1 MVPRTNLE
9 NLDVEYLPP
18 YEPSPTRINFP
29 LCNGKRTSRS
39 TSRTTPRGS
48 AKERGPGSFRLP
60 IRRTLAVKRKGR
72 QVFRASLKVRQYATF
87 IANAIGRIRRN
98 NGETLRSLLRSAK
111 KALDGATYT
120 ENMEREEG
128 RKSTIRVIERSR
140 VERWIWASRREEE
153 GRADGSFMQGAI
165 VNQSRGGGGPWVESR
180 VSPDRKS
187 GSDRRRRGGG
197 TINIVFATILGTF
210 AAGAAALWASSREGK
225 GKKFRSCWNLFRGR
239 PFLRPRFRASFYF
252 FGRLWLWPSR
262 NLVRT
267 NWEDEIAFE
276 LVGGREIVSRGW
288 KKGGFGVHFNSRF
301 TNHRQASR
309 REYVYMVG
317 TVLW

>member
-39 TSRTTPRGS
+39 TSRTGS
-48 AKERGPGSFRLP
+48 AWLRKRTRPGIVSPIP

-111 KALDGATYT
+111 KAFDGATYT

-165 VNQSRGGGGPWVESR
+165 VNQSRGGGGSVSR
-180 VSPDRKS
+180 VPGVT
-187 GSDRRRRGGG
+187 GSEE
-197 TINIVFATILGTF
+197 
-210 AAGAAALWASSREGK
+210 RE
-225 GKKFRSCWNLFRGR
+225 
-239 PFLRPRFRASFYF
+239 
-252 FGRLWLWPSR
+252 
-262 NLVRT
+262 
-267 NWEDEIAFE
+267 
-276 LVGGREIVSRGW
+276 
-288 KKGGFGVHFNSRF
+288 
-301 TNHRQASR
+301 
-309 REYVYMVG
+309 
-317 TVLW
+317 

>member
-165 VNQSRGGGGPWVESR
+165 VNQSRGGG
-180 VSPDRKS
+180 
-187 GSDRRRRGGG
+187 
-197 TINIVFATILGTF
+197 L
-210 AAGAAALWASSREGK
+210 
-225 GKKFRSCWNLFRGR
+225 
-239 PFLRPRFRASFYF
+239 
-252 FGRLWLWPSR
+252 
-262 NLVRT
+262 
-267 NWEDEIAFE
+267 
-276 LVGGREIVSRGW
+276 
-288 KKGGFGVHFNSRF
+288 
-301 TNHRQASR
+301 
-309 REYVYMVG
+309 
-317 TVLW
+317 

>member
-111 KALDGATYT
+111 KAFDGATYT
-120 ENMEREEG
+120 ENMERKKVDYPRDRTIEGGEVDMGIEE
-128 RKSTIRVIERSR
+128 
-140 VERWIWASRREEE
+140 
-153 GRADGSFMQGAI
+153 
-165 VNQSRGGGGPWVESR
+165 GGGGP
-180 VSPDRKS
+180 
-187 GSDRRRRGGG
+187 
-197 TINIVFATILGTF
+197 
-210 AAGAAALWASSREGK
+210 
-225 GKKFRSCWNLFRGR
+225 
-239 PFLRPRFRASFYF
+239 
-252 FGRLWLWPSR
+252 
-262 NLVRT
+262 
-267 NWEDEIAFE
+267 
-276 LVGGREIVSRGW
+276 RGW
-288 KKGGFGVHFNSRF
+288 
-301 TNHRQASR
+301 
-309 REYVYMVG
+309 
-317 TVLW
+317 